1 MNLNKV
7 IHQIVVLPLFLL
19 MATYTNAQNSISTQ
33 NLSGKNINTITTA
46 VPFLLI
52 SPDSRSGAMGDV
64 GVAIKPDA
72 NSTHWNPAKLAFIDD
87 SKDMGFSMSYSPW
100 LRALVNDINLAY
112 LTGYKKLDRN
122 SAIGVSL
129 RYFSLGNIT
138 FTDNFG
144 ATIRDFKP
152 NEFSLDA
159 CYSRKLSTNLSA
171 GLSARY
177 IYSNLTGGTNVGGA
191 DTKPGQSVSTDL
203 SLYYVTNEFKVA
215 EKKADVAIG
224 MNISNIGAKMAYT
237 DNAERD
243 FIPTNLRLGTAF
255 NMEIDEFNEFTF
267 AFDANKL
274 LVPTQ
279 PVYQQE
285 NGTVVYG
292 PDGSPIIFSGRNPN
306 VGVASGIFGSFA
318 DAPGNVIIDDD
329 GNTVDVES
337 GSRFVEELNEI
348 NLSVGMEYIYSQL
361 FAVRAGYFH
370 EHPTKGNRR
379 FLSLGAGVR
388 YKVLELDLSYLLA
401 LTQQSPLANT
411 LRFSLKFNF
420 GDDGKEEESSI

>member
-1 MNLNKV
+1 MKSIKV
-7 IHQIVVLPLFLL
+7 IVWIFLIGLYSINPLFS
-19 MATYTNAQNSISTQ
+19 QNSISTQ

-72 NSTHWNPAKLAFIDD
+72 NAVYWNPAKLAFIDD
-87 SKDMGFSMSYSPW
+87 ADDMGFSMSYSPW

-144 ATIRDFKP
+144 STIRDFKP
-152 NEFSLDA
+152 NEFSLDF
-159 CYSRKLSTNLSA
+159 CYSRKLSENFGA
-171 GLSARY
+171 ALSARY

-191 DTKPGQSVSTDL
+191 DTKPGQSVATDL
-203 SLYYVTNEFKVA
+203 SVYYVTNEFKVA
-215 EKKADVAIG
+215 DKKSDVAIG
-224 MNISNIGAKMAYT
+224 LNISNIGAKMAYT
-237 DNAERD
+237 DNADRD
-243 FIPTNLRLGTAF
+243 FIPTNLRLGSAF
-255 NMEIDEFNEFTF
+255 NMEIDDYNEFTF
-267 AFDANKL
+267 AFDMNKL

-285 NGTVVYG
+285 NGAVVYG
-292 PDGSPIIFSGRNPN
+292 PDNSPIIFSGRDPNP
-306 VGVASGIFGSFA
+306 ALPSGIFGSFS
-318 DAPGNVIIDDD
+318 DAPGNVIIDEN
-329 GNTVDVES
+329 GNTVGVED
-337 GSRFVEELNEI
+337 GSRFKEELNEI
-348 NLSVGMEYIYSQL
+348 NLSIGAEYIYSHL

-379 FLSLGAGVR
+379 FLSMGAGVK

-411 LRFSLKFNF
+411 LRFTLKFNF
-420 GDDGKEEESSI
+420 GEEVEEGS

>member
-1 MNLNKV
+1 MMKSIKALGLFFL
-7 IHQIVVLPLFLL
+7 IVTCSVNPLFS
-19 MATYTNAQNSISTQ
+19 QNSISTQ

-72 NSTHWNPAKLAFIDD
+72 NAVHWNPAKLAFIDD
-87 SKDMGFSMSYSPW
+87 TEDMGFSMSYSPW

-122 SAIGVSL
+122 SAIGASL

-138 FTDNFG
+138 ITDNFG
-144 ATIRDFKP
+144 STIRDFKP
-152 NEFSLDA
+152 NEFAFDF
-159 CYSRKLSTNLSA
+159 CYSRKLSQNLGA
-171 GLSARY
+171 ALSARY

-191 DTKPGQSVSTDL
+191 DTKPGQSVATDL
-203 SLYYVTNEFKVA
+203 SMYYVTNEFELA
-215 EKKADVAIG
+215 DKKSDVAIG
-224 MNISNIGAKMAYT
+224 LNISNIGAKMAYT
-237 DNAERD
+237 DNADRD
-243 FIPTNLRLGTAF
+243 FIPTNLRLGSAF
-255 NMEIDEFNEFTF
+255 NMEIDDYQEFTF
-267 AFDANKL
+267 AFDMNKL

-285 NGTVVYG
+285 NGSVVIG
-292 PDGSPIIFSGRNPN
+292 LDGAPIIFSGRDPNP
-306 VGVASGIFGSFA
+306 GLPSGIFGSFS
-318 DAPGNVIIDDD
+318 DAPGNVIIDEN
-329 GNTVDVES
+329 GNTVGVED
-337 GSRFVEELNEI
+337 GSILIEELNEI
-348 NLSVGMEYIYSQL
+348 NLSVGVEYIYSQL

-379 FLSLGAGVR
+379 FLSMGAGVK

-411 LRFSLKFNF
+411 LRFTLKFNF
-420 GDDGKEEESSI
+420 GEEVEEGS

>member
-1 MNLNKV
+1 MNYKKA
-7 IHQIVVLPLFLL
+7 IKQIILAPLFLL
-19 MATYTNAQNSISTQ
+19 VVTPFSAQISTQ

-72 NSTHWNPAKLAFIDD
+72 NSTYWNPAKLAFIDD

-122 SAIGVSL
+122 SAVGVSL

-144 ATIRDFKP
+144 TTIRDFKP
-152 NEFSLDA
+152 NEFSLDV
-159 CYSRKLSTNLSA
+159 CYSRKLSSNFGA

-191 DTKPGQSVSTDL
+191 DTKPGQSVATDL
-203 SLYYVTNEFKVA
+203 SMYYVTNEFKIA
-215 EKKADVAIG
+215 DKKSDVSIG

-237 DNAERD
+237 ENADRD
-243 FIPTNLRLGTAF
+243 FIPTNLRLGTAL
-255 NMEIDEFNEFTF
+255 NMEIDNFNEFTF
-267 AFDANKL
+267 SIDANKL

-279 PVYQQE
+279 PVFALNSNGATIPSNS
-285 NGTVVYG
+285 NGTGYE
-292 PDGSPIIFSGRNPN
+292 IFSGRDPN
-306 VGVASGIFGSFA
+306 VGVASGMFGSFT
-318 DAPGNVIIDDD
+318 DAPGNVFIDDNGD
-329 GNTVDVES
+329 QQVES
-337 GSRFVEELNEI
+337 GSRFKEELNEI
-348 NLSVGMEYIYSQL
+348 NLSIGMEYLYSQL
-361 FAVRAGYFH
+361 FAIRAGYFH

-379 FLSLGAGVR
+379 FLSLGAGVK

-420 GDDGKEEESSI
+420 GDDKSSDDSSI

>member
-1 MNLNKV
+1 
-7 IHQIVVLPLFLL
+7 
-19 MATYTNAQNSISTQ
+19 
-33 NLSGKNINTITTA
+33 
-46 VPFLLI
+46 LLI

-72 NSTHWNPAKLAFIDD
+72 NAVYWNPAKLAFIDD
-87 SKDMGFSMSYSPW
+87 SEDMGFSMSYSPW

-144 ATIRDFKP
+144 STIRDFKP
-152 NEFSLDA
+152 NEFSLDF
-159 CYSRKLSTNLSA
+159 CYSRKLSANLGA
-171 GLSARY
+171 ALSARY

-191 DTKPGQSVSTDL
+191 DTKPGQSVATDL
-203 SLYYVTNEFKVA
+203 SVYYVTNEFKVA
-215 EKKADVAIG
+215 DRASDVAIG
-224 MNISNIGAKMAYT
+224 LNISNIGAKMAYT
-237 DNAERD
+237 DNADRD
-243 FIPTNLRLGTAF
+243 FIPTNLRLGSAF
-255 NMEIDEFNEFTF
+255 NMEIDDYNEFTF
-267 AFDANKL
+267 AVDMNKL

-285 NGTVVYG
+285 NGTVVYEQNTG
-292 PDGSPIIFSGRNPN
+292 NPIIFSGRDPNP
-306 VGVASGIFGSFA
+306 ALPAGIFGSFS
-318 DAPGNVIIDDD
+318 DAPGNVIIDEN
-329 GNTVDVES
+329 GNTVGVED
-337 GSRFVEELNEI
+337 GSKFKEELNEI
-348 NLSVGMEYIYSQL
+348 NFSVGAEYIYSHL

-379 FLSLGAGVR
+379 YLSMGAGVK

-411 LRFSLKFNF
+411 LRFTLKFNF
-420 GDDGKEEESSI
+420 GQEIEEGS